1 MERGQRVAL
10 YGRVSTEAQAERQT
24 IEAQRD
30 YLRQYAVMNGLTIAG
45 EFFDQAEHGPTPLA
59 ERPQGR
65 RLIALARSKKID
77 KVLFFRVD
85 RFARNLRDL
94 LEVEAE
100 LSEIGVG
107 LQSASEPFD
116 TATPTGR
123 FMFGLL
129 GGIAELERHTILE
142 RSAAGRVRRA
152 KAGYWVGGP
161 PPFGY
166 AIEGGRLVPDPI
178 TGPIVQEVYQRL
190 IGGSSLMVEFARL
203 NGAGVTGRRGASWT
217 EGRLSRLVR
226 STAYKGQVTLKSK
239 AGPITLTIPPLVS
252 PEEWQAALD
261 QLRRNAT
268 TRPPKR
274 FNLLRGKVRC
284 LNCGGPYV
292 ASYRSARG
300 QAYYRCLT
308 GLRLTTRHCRSVN
321 LNSVALEAWV
331 LSECRWLMER
341 PQMIM
346 QNAADELEHLE
357 ELDANRAAEAARLR
371 QAIEDQE
378 RAKQRII
385 RLVRQDRI
393 TDAEADAEL
402 DAINQEIGRLHG
414 ALSALDSAGSR
425 ASALARRLKAIQVKL
440 VKLSRSVDLTTDAG
454 KRELIE
460 ALVVGLDVETIGEGI
475 ERRVRLTLKLIAQD
489 PLTVMDPAA
498 PERTLDPETGFE
510 VVPEDDEDGGVP
522 IRRLSKALRAEALQ
536 NVARDHR
543 DSRVQEKPAW
553 LLASQP
559 VDQ

>member
-1 MERGQRVAL
+1 MQRGQRVAL
-10 YGRVSTEAQAERQT
+10 YGRVSTETQAERQT

-30 YLRQYAVMNGLTIAG
+30 YLRQYTAMNGLTIVG

-59 ERPQGR
+59 ERPQGK

-77 KVLFFRVD
+77 KVLFYRVD

-123 FMFGLL
+123 FMFSLL

-178 TGPIVQEVYQRL
+178 TGPIVQEVYRRL

-203 NGAGVTGRRGASWT
+203 NAEGITGSRGAPWT

-268 TRPPKR
+268 TRPPRR

-308 GLRLTTRHCRSVN
+308 SLRLTTRHCRSVN

-341 PQMIM
+341 PEWIM
-346 QNAADELEHLE
+346 QNAQDELESLM
-357 ELDANRAAEAARLR
+357 ELDADRANQATRIR
-371 QAIEDQE
+371 QAIEAQE

-393 TDAEADAEL
+393 TDAEADAAL
-402 DAINQEIGRLHG
+402 DEINQEIGRLHD
-414 ALSALDSAGSR
+414 ALSTLDTAGSR
-425 ASALARRLKAIQVKL
+425 ADALVRRLRALQVKL
-440 VKLSRSVDLTTDAG
+440 VKLSRSADLNTDAG

-460 ALVVGLDVETIGEGI
+460 ALLVSVDVETVGEGTA
-475 ERRVRLTLKLIAQD
+475 RRVKLTLKLIAQE
-489 PLTVMDPAA
+489 PMLAFDPAEMEKLYNQPIDA
-498 PERTLDPETGFE
+498 DGNPIGDPEGNQE
-510 VVPEDDEDGGVP
+510 ADEDQGVAV
-522 IRRLSKALRAEALQ
+522 RRLSKSLLWQASK
-536 NVARDHR
+536 NVAPDHR
-543 DSRVQEKPAW
+543 DPRV
-553 LLASQP
+553 
-559 VDQ
+559 